1 MNTNLSKSVQYG
13 FGLLSIAIISRW
25 TSGNAVFT
33 APEAFLRYGFIGTVS
48 FSAAGAIAFLALIP
62 IIARV
67 RSAAESSSF
76 LGIMASRLSEPALKW
91 MKRGILLAIFFGMS
105 VMGFAAGILVFP
117 LGTPVPV
124 GMSLF
129 FLFGFLAAIFFRL
142 KWFTRF
148 SMLKVGILFLIM
160 IMILVH
166 AYMLE
171 GIEVVYDGIRL
182 YHPYLLYVEW
192 DMLPLLLTAF
202 TIAMLGHLLL
212 DLKMWNMLLKSKREK
227 LRLGLSMTGLIWS
240 TIPFSFSMIALS
252 AIYKGGFQNFYSVFE
267 KIFLRYDHFAI
278 TILLIFI
285 LMVIFFETFLSQI
298 HSLYVLYDRNDL
310 KLNKHMWGILIL
322 FVAAIP
328 FWAHL
333 FSISLLDLFFI
344 SGVFFAAALP
354 VILQI
359 LWSRKEKGMLM
370 PAAVLIGTLSGWTFL
385 FFNEGP
391 NSILI
396 GFASSLIV
404 LLIGW
409 TAERRSITAVS

>member
-1 MNTNLSKSVQYG
+1 MKTNLSKSVQYG

-48 FSAAGAIAFLALIP
+48 FSAAGALAFLALIP
-62 IIARV
+62 IIKRV
-67 RSAAESSSF
+67 RSSEESPSF
-76 LGIMASRLSEPALKW
+76 LGIMASRLSEPALQW
-91 MKRGILLAIFFGMS
+91 MKRVLLLAIFWGMT

-117 LGTPVPV
+117 LGTPVPI

-129 FLFGFLAAIFFRL
+129 FLFGFLAAVFFRL

-166 AYMLE
+166 AYMLD

-192 DMLPLLLTAF
+192 DILPLLLSAF
-202 TIAMLGHLLL
+202 TIAMLGHLLV

-240 TIPFSFSMIALS
+240 TIPFSFSMITLS

-267 KIFLRYDHFAI
+267 KIFLRYEHFTI

-298 HSLYVLYDRNDL
+298 HSLYVLYGRNDL
-310 KLNKHMWGILIL
+310 KLNRHMWGILLL
-322 FVAAIP
+322 FVAVIP
-328 FWAHL
+328 CLAYL

-344 SGVFFAAALP
+344 SGDFFAAILP

-370 PAAVLIGTLSGWTFL
+370 PAAVLIGTLTGWTFL
-385 FFNEGP
+385 FFSEGP
-391 NSILI
+391 ISILF
-396 GFASSLIV
+396 GFAVSV
-404 LLIGW
+404 LVLFIGS
-409 TAERRSITAVS
+409 AAVRKGY

>member
-1 MNTNLSKSVQYG
+1 
-13 FGLLSIAIISRW
+13 
-25 TSGNAVFT
+25 
-33 APEAFLRYGFIGTVS
+33 
-48 FSAAGAIAFLALIP
+48 
-62 IIARV
+62 
-67 RSAAESSSF
+67 
-76 LGIMASRLSEPALKW
+76 
-91 MKRGILLAIFFGMS
+91 
-105 VMGFAAGILVFP
+105 
-117 LGTPVPV
+117 
-124 GMSLF
+124 
-129 FLFGFLAAIFFRL
+129 
-142 KWFTRF
+142 
-148 SMLKVGILFLIM
+148 
-160 IMILVH
+160 MILVH

-192 DMLPLLLTAF
+192 DILPLLLAAF

-267 KIFLRYDHFAI
+267 KIFLRYEHFTI
-278 TILLIFI
+278 TILVIFI

-310 KLNKHMWGILIL
+310 KLNKHMWVILIL
-322 FVAAIP
+322 FVAANP
-328 FWAHL
+328 GWAYL

-370 PAAVLIGTLSGWTFL
+370 PVAVLVGTLSGWILL
-385 FFNEGP
+385 FFSEGP
-391 NSILI
+391 YSILF
-396 GFASSLIV
+396 GFAASLIV
-404 LLIGW
+404 SFIGW
-409 TAERRSITAVS
+409 AAGRKEY

>member
-1 MNTNLSKSVQYG
+1 MNTNRSKSVQYG

-48 FSAAGAIAFLALIP
+48 FSAAGALAFLALIP
-62 IIARV
+62 IIKKV
-67 RSAAESSSF
+67 RSSEEASSF

-91 MKRGILLAIFFGMS
+91 MKRVLLLAIIFGMT

-129 FLFGFLAAIFFRL
+129 FLFGFLAALFFRL

-182 YHPYLLYVEW
+182 YHPYLLYVDW
-192 DMLPLLLTAF
+192 DMLPLLLAAF
-202 TIAMLGHLLL
+202 TIAMLGHLLV

-227 LRLGLSMTGLIWS
+227 LRLGLSITGLIWS

-252 AIYKGGFQNFYSVFE
+252 AIYKGGFQNYYSVFE
-267 KIFLRYDHFAI
+267 KIFLRYEHFTI

-310 KLNKHMWGILIL
+310 KLNKHLWGIVLL
-322 FVAAIP
+322 FVAVIP
-328 FWAHL
+328 CLTHL

-344 SGVFFAAALP
+344 SGDFFAAALP

-359 LWSRKEKGMLM
+359 IWSRKEKGMLM

-385 FFNEGP
+385 FFSEGQY
-391 NSILI
+391 SILL
-396 GFASSLIV
+396 GFAVSLIV
-404 LLIGW
+404 SFIGW
-409 TAERRSITAVS
+409 AAGRKGY